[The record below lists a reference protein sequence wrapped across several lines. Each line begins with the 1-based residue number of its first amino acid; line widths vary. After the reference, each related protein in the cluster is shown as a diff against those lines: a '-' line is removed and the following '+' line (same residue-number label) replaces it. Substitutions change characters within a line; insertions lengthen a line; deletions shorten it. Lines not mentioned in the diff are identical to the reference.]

1 MAEGA
6 KFTKGGGAPGE
17 NRGGG
22 GNRGTIGIPEAMERL
37 RRAGIDVPAFAVAR
51 TPEEAGKAAD
61 SIGYPVVLKILSD
74 QVVHKTD
81 AGGVATGISS
91 AEEARSA
98 CERMLL
104 EVPRRYPGRSCTAS
118 SCRHSAPPASRS
130 SWGERQTQPSARSSS
145 AGWAGSWSNS

>member
-1 MAEGA
+1 MAEGT
-6 KFTKGGGAPGE
+6 KLTKGGGPAGE

-22 GNRGTIGIPEAMERL
+22 GYRGTIGIPEAMERL
-37 RRAGIDVPAFAVAR
+37 KKAGIDVPAYAVAR

-81 AGGVATGISS
+81 AGGVATGIRS

-104 EVPRRYPGRSCTAS
+104 EVPRRVTGAVLHGVLVQAQR
-118 SCRHSAPPASRS
+118 PPASRS
-130 SWGERQTQPSARSSS
+130 SWGERQTRPSARSSS